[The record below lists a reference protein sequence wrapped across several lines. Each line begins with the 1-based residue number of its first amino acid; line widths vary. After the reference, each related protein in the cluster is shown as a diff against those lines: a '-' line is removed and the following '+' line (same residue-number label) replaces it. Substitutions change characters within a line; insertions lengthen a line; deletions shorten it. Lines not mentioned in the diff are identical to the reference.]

1 MEVLLVLF
9 IVLHTLVR
17 DVMTFQANEEHL
29 CGSALMQGS
38 RESME
43 DRALCIRPIAIPL
56 PQTCPFET
64 APRQLLPSPPKAG
77 PNAEFSSKNE
87 GTKGREQ
94 EELEVRAF
102 AVFDGHSGGEASQY
116 AAAHIRKLLQA
127 ELRATFEHDWTVC
140 SHEDSVWSLLSE
152 KALSPDGKR
161 LLTRVSAALERAL
174 VRLDADFL
182 VAAKD
187 AGIDAGTTACVAVL
201 VADRWLQVRFH
212 WPIFLTPVRSCVC
225 LFVLLSP
232 WAAVSYA

>member
-1 MEVLLVLF
+1 MAPSYKQSGRFSPLEVWLVLL
-9 IVLHTLVR
+9 IVLRALVW
-17 DVMTFQANEEHL
+17 DVTMSQANEEHF

-56 PQTCPFET
+56 PQTCPFES
-64 APRQLLPSPPKAG
+64 APRQVPPSPPKAG
-77 PNAEFSSKNE
+77 PNDEFSSKNE
-87 GTKGREQ
+87 GAKGREQ

-140 SHEDSVWSLLSE
+140 SHEDSVRSLLSE
-152 KALSPDGKR
+152 KALSPEGR
-161 LLTRVSAALERAL
+161 QVLSRVSAALERAL
-174 VRLDADFL
+174 LRLDAEFL
-182 VAAKD
+182 VTAKD

-201 VADRWLQVRFH
+201 VADRWLQVRFQILYIG
-212 WPIFLTPVRSCVC
+212 PFS
-225 LFVLLSP
+225 
-232 WAAVSYA
+232 